1 MKEKAKLL
9 LLATLCVALTSL
21 QAWAQ
26 GIDVKSKALILSG
39 SSRNCTAPASIDYKK
54 VRLKTPE
61 WKTIRGEG
69 VRKGSARYTLLLNK
83 MDKRIKDSC
92 RAVAADQGKDCVIR
106 KGDVSNARGLKVVD
120 MTSEVINRL
129 ESR

>member
-1 MKEKAKLL
+1 MKEKAKTYLL
-9 LLATLCVALTSL
+9 TSLCVALLSL

-26 GIDVKSKALILSG
+26 GIDVKSRALVLSG

-54 VRLKTPE
+54 VRLETPE
-61 WKTIRGEG
+61 WQTIRGDG

-92 RAVAADQGKDCVIR
+92 KAVAAEKGKDCVIR
-106 KGDVSNARGLKVVD
+106 KGDVTDARGLKVTD

-129 ESR
+129 QSR